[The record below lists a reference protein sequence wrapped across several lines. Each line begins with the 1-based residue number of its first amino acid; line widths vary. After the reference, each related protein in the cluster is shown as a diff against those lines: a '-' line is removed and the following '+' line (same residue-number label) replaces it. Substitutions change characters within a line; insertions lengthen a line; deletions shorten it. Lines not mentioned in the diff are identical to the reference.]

1 VLAVDD
7 LGPLADR
14 PVLFVDLADAPL
26 LTSARTLVPLL
37 PCVVVGI
44 GRPDGHLSE
53 AEDAFDV
60 LLTSDSD
67 APRPWV
73 STPDVDDALLY
84 LNDAIERSPSA
95 AVTLAQVLRAGEN
108 ARVEDAILIES
119 LAYGLLQSGPEFAA
133 WLSDRL
139 PKDHRSSTEPVVA
152 VDREGDELTITL
164 NRPDVRNAYDAAMR
178 DALVAALDLVV
189 EDDSI
194 ATVHLRGAG
203 RNFCSGGDL
212 AEFGTASDP
221 ATGHLIRTTR
231 SGPALLSSVAGRVI
245 AHLHGACVGAG
256 VELPAFASR
265 VVAKPNTTLRLPEV
279 GMGLVPGAG
288 GTASIPRRIG
298 RQRTAWLALTGAELD
313 AGTAER
319 WGLVDAVE

>member
-1 VLAVDD
+1 MNLIDPIDEAIARVPERIAFIVGDNAV
-7 LGPLADR
+7 
-14 PVLFVDLADAPL
+14 
-26 LTSARTLVPLL
+26 TYSK
-37 PCVVVGI
+37 
-44 GRPDGHLSE
+44 
-53 AEDAFDV
+53 
-60 LLTSDSD
+60 
-67 APRPWV
+67 
-73 STPDVDDALLY
+73 

-95 AVTLAQVLRAGEN
+95 AVTLTQLLRAGQN

-133 WLSDRL
+133 WLSDNP
-139 PKDHRSSTEPVVA
+139 PKDHRSSAEPIVT
-152 VDREGDELTITL
+152 VDRQGDALTITL

-178 DALVAALDLVV
+178 DALVAALELVV

-194 ATVHLRGAG
+194 AMVHLRGAG
-203 RNFCSGGDL
+203 RNFCAGGDL
-212 AEFGTASDP
+212 AEFGTAPDP

-231 SGPALLSSVAGRVI
+231 SAPALLAASADRTT

-265 VVAKPNTTLRLPEV
+265 VIAKPDTTLRLPEV

-298 RQRTAWLALTGAELD
+298 RHRTAWLALTGGELD

-319 WGLVDAVE
+319 WGLVDVVE